1 MQPISPID
9 RARAALER
17 GQRIPE
23 AALPPAIVESW
34 RRCLD
39 CGLDPGAA
47 PIEAVTAFP
56 EVARRRNAAGTLRS
70 LALAEMQALHS
81 QIAGS
86 HFMIAFADAEGVV
99 LDTLSDQAFASSAAG
114 RDIIPGSVWFEGARG
129 TNALGLALALA
140 APAAVYGREHFFTAH
155 GSLSCMAAPIVDP
168 RGALIGLLDASC
180 ANEARQQHTHAL
192 VRMAAV
198 QVENSLIFQDRRD
211 SFILAFHPRGEFLD
225 TLSAGL
231 ISTSADG
238 EVLSVN
244 RAGTALLAGLPARTG
259 ADFCALFERRFGDA
273 LAEMLSGGIV
283 RIRDRA
289 GSHVFMACRRIGV
302 ARARPVASRRRA
314 GAPVPEPPFVCADPR
329 IEASLTGLA
338 EAVALRMP
346 VHIFGE
352 TGVGKELMARHV
364 HALTG
369 RKGEFV
375 ALNCGAAPE
384 SLFAAE
390 LFGHERGAFTSAR
403 ADGAPGLARQADR
416 GTLFLD
422 EVSDIPLAAQTA
434 LLRLLDSGEV
444 RPVGGRAGQTVDVQ
458 IVSATN
464 RPLADLVAA
473 RQFREDL
480 MFRLNAFA
488 IELPP
493 LRTRTDFAAIARR
506 LIAEIAPHAV
516 LTEAAIA
523 ALAKRPWPGN
533 IRELRHALQRALT
546 RCKGEAIDEACLDA
560 PPSAEGERACP
571 SCRRSPIERRFCEEI
586 EAAHRLAGGNVA
598 ETARKLG
605 LSRTTVYK
613 HLLR

>member
-1 MQPISPID
+1 MQSLSPID
-9 RARAALER
+9 RARLALER
-17 GQRIPE
+17 NQRIPE

-39 CGLDPGAA
+39 FGLDPRAS
-47 PIEAVTAFP
+47 PSEVVTRFA
-56 EVARRRNAAGTLRS
+56 EVGRKRNALGPLRG

-86 HFMIAFADAEGVV
+86 SFMIAFADAEGVV
-99 LDTLSDQAFASSAAG
+99 LDTLSDQIFADSEAG
-114 RDIIPGSVWFEGARG
+114 RAIVPGSVWFEGDRG
-129 TNALGLALALA
+129 TNALGLALATA
-140 APAAVYGREHFFTAH
+140 APAAVYGREHFFAAH

-168 RGALIGLLDASC
+168 RGALVGVLDASC

-231 ISTSADG
+231 VATSADG

-244 RAGTALLAGLPARTG
+244 RAGAALLAGLPAGCG
-259 ADFCALFERRFGDA
+259 AEFAALFERRFGQA
-273 LAEMLSGGIV
+273 LSEMLSGGIV

-289 GSHVFMACRRIGV
+289 GSHVFMACRRIGRV
-302 ARARPVASRRRA
+302 AAHASRSARKGERPQPTFVAS
-314 GAPVPEPPFVCADPR
+314 DPR
-329 IEASLTGLA
+329 IEASLAELGEALA
-338 EAVALRMP
+338 LGMP
-346 VHIFGE
+346 VHIVGE

-364 HALTG
+364 HEVAG
-369 RKGEFV
+369 RRGEFV
-375 ALNCGAAPE
+375 ALNCGAVPE

-403 ADGAPGLARQADR
+403 AEGAPGLARQADR

-422 EVSDIPLAAQTA
+422 EVSEIPLAAQTA
-434 LLRLLDSGEV
+434 LLRFLDSGET
-444 RPVGGRAGQTVDVQ
+444 RPVGGRADVRIDAQ

-464 RPLADLVAA
+464 RSLPDLVQA
-473 RQFREDL
+473 RLFREDL
-480 MFRLNAFA
+480 MFRLNAFT

-493 LRTRTDFAAIARR
+493 LRTRTDFAEIVRR
-506 LIAEIAPHAV
+506 LMAEIAPDASIA
-516 LTEAAIA
+516 EA
-523 ALAKRPWPGN
+523 ALAALARRPWPGN
-533 IRELRHALQRALT
+533 IRELRNVLQRASL
-546 RCKGEAIDEACLDA
+546 RRKGESIGEECLD
-560 PPSAEGERACP
+560 PGSADPEARACP
-571 SCRRSPIERRFCEEI
+571 SCRNSPIERRFCEEI
-586 EAAHRLAGGNVA
+586 DAAHRLANGNVA
-598 ETARKLG
+598 ETARRLK

-613 HLLR
+613 HLQR